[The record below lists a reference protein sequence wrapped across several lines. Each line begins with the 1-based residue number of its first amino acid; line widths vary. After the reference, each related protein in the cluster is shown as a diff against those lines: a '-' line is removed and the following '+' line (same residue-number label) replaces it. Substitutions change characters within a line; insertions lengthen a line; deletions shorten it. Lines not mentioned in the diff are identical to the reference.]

1 MQGSNKKYNV
11 MNDLI
16 KDFKEGEYTLRE
28 WIIYGV
34 IAPMLLIAVAIL
46 ASALD

>member
-1 MQGSNKKYNV
+1 

-16 KDFKEGEYTLRE
+16 KDFKDGEYTKRE

-34 IAPMLLIAVAIL
+34 IAPTVFIAIAIL
-46 ASALD
+46 VSVLERVDFF